1 TRARD
6 LLVLSAHHREG
17 LQSSGQRTWA
27 ALQGCEELWRPFE
40 RRGDERYRV
49 EPPTQLR
56 LSAGSWSE
64 TRRVWAE
71 EQERLLD
78 GNRRAATWSATRVA
92 ETLGPHLVLPA
103 VAGDGPGHEIA
114 DGGPPTEADEL
125 AESGDDGAPPPG
137 RRASTAI
144 GSAVHATLEQAAL
157 SATAADLAPLAAQ
170 AAAQAG
176 VPDEAQ
182 EVAILASSALSAPAV
197 VEAAAA
203 RRVWRELYVAAPVG
217 DALLEGFIDLCYET
231 DDGALVVVDYKT
243 DRVAAAEIERRMA
256 HHRWQG
262 AAYALA
268 LQEVTGRPVA
278 GCRFLF
284 LRTDGE
290 AVEREVDDL
299 PAAVATVASL
309 LRQPPI

>member
-1 TRARD
+1 
-6 LLVLSAHHREG
+6 
-17 LQSSGQRTWA
+17 
-27 ALQGCEELWRPFE
+27 
-40 RRGDERYRV
+40 
-49 EPPTQLR
+49 
-56 LSAGSWSE
+56 
-64 TRRVWAE
+64 
-71 EQERLLD
+71 
-78 GNRRAATWSATRVA
+78 
-92 ETLGPHLVLPA
+92 
-103 VAGDGPGHEIA
+103 
-114 DGGPPTEADEL
+114 
-125 AESGDDGAPPPG
+125 
-137 RRASTAI
+137 
-144 GSAVHATLEQAAL
+144 
-157 SATAADLAPLAAQ
+157 
-170 AAAQAG
+170 
-176 VPDEAQ
+176 
-182 EVAILASSALSAPAV
+182 
-197 VEAAAA
+197 
-203 RRVWRELYVAAPVG
+203 